1 MKNSPFGLDL
11 SRCLVYL
18 MIILFSAEICFIV
31 WTSDKIL
38 SSDKKCAV
46 IVVDGE
52 EFRRVKLSEPTDI
65 IFDGV
70 HIEVKRGGI
79 SFCASDCEDKNCV
92 KGGRIR
98 QVGSTLAC
106 LPKKIVVQVVKVE

>member
-1 MKNSPFGLDL
+1 
-11 SRCLVYL
+11 
-18 MIILFSAEICFIV
+18 MIILFSAEICLIV

-46 IVVDGE
+46 IVVNGE
-52 EFRRVKLSEPTDI
+52 EVRRVKLSEPTDI

-70 HIEVKRGGI
+70 HIEIKRGGV

-106 LPKKIVVQVVKVE
+106 LPKKIVVQVVKAE